1 MSEQFVTY
9 VIEEEIAIVT
19 INNPPMNPLSDAV
32 REQLLAVMQE
42 LRGKLEEIKV
52 VILTGTGK
60 AFVAGADIK
69 SFPELT
75 QEKARIRLSK
85 TRPLYQLMED
95 FVRPVICA
103 VNGFCLGGGL
113 ELAMSCDIRIASTK
127 AQFGQ
132 PEINLGIIPGG
143 GGTQRLPRLV
153 GAGIA
158 KELIYTGQFINAER
172 AAAIGLV
179 NRVVEPEDLMAEAKK
194 MAAVIAAKPILAVR
208 AAKETINHG
217 LNMTL
222 HEGLDLESLH
232 WSYLCGTEDQKEGAK
247 AFIEKRKPA
256 FTGR

>member
-208 AAKETINHG
+208 AAKEVINHG